1 MQGQGWHKEQKY
13 QHDAQFNEKQQ
24 DHSSK
29 LPFFD
34 FKEMRRPGYA
44 GIPQHVRRDK
54 IKERECNA
62 DDKRAQEKIPE
73 EDDCFVFHG
82 FSLFGVNVTLSFVAK
97 KNLPPAIQLYRYP
110 SDCIRLSASNKS
122 FSSFAHPPTIWP
134 PVQHLTDFRTDLET

>member
-13 QHDAQFNEKQQ
+13 QHDAQFDEKQQ

-29 LPFFD
+29 LPFVD